1 MDAKEGGYLVQ
12 ATWDDEAK
20 VWVAESENIPGL
32 ATEAPSEEVLIKKLT
47 TLIPELLELNHCLPT
62 EKRFEVVI
70 RYQREDK
77 LSLAA

>member
-1 MDAKEGGYLVQ
+1 MDVKEGTYLVQ

-32 ATEAPSEEVLIKKLT
+32 AAEAPSEESLVKKLT
-47 TLIPELLELNHCLPT
+47 TLIPELLELNNCLPT
-62 EKRFEVVI
+62 KKPLEVVV